1 MADLVSTVEAA
12 NILGCSETL
21 VRKRVTSGVL
31 PAEKVQGKW
40 RIRREDLDKQ
50 PRPHSDSSHPDTAP
64 PPHHP
69 RTTLSSASTPPP
81 HHQPAPQHHA
91 EWRDD
96 LLAQVARLEASE
108 TTLRDEAVRRE
119 EDLRSEM
126 ERRDTA
132 SAGREE
138 SSKARVV
145 DLERE
150 LTVRDSRIAD
160 LVEQNQILEAKVRE
174 VLESGK
180 DEALQLANRIADLV
194 SAHEDIQARV
204 VELQPVAEK
213 VPMLQAAVEERDA
226 TLSEQQSAL
235 QRSEEK
241 LNAIQE
247 DIDAIA
253 SRPVT
258 GPVFRMLTKR
268 KLRR

>member
-1 MADLVSTVEAA
+1 MPEYLSAVEAA
-12 NILGCSETL
+12 SVLGCSETL
-21 VRKRVTSGVL
+21 IRARIRTGELAASKH
-31 PAEKVQGKW
+31 KGKW
-40 RIRREDLDKQ
+40 RILRADLDQ
-50 PRPHSDSSHPDTAP
+50 QDRPHQTDSNRIVEHDRIGSSNHTESNHRVEPVRTESNTA
-64 PPHHP
+64 
-69 RTTLSSASTPPP
+69 
-81 HHQPAPQHHA
+81 
-91 EWRDD
+91 WRDD

-108 TTLRDEAVRRE
+108 ATLHEEAARRE
-119 EDLRSEM
+119 SDLRSEM
-126 ERRDTA
+126 VRRETA
-132 SAGREE
+132 AGEREE
-138 SSKARVV
+138 RSKARII

-174 VLESGK
+174 ILESGK

-194 SAHEDIQARV
+194 AAHEDIQTRV

-235 QRSEEK
+235 QKSEEK